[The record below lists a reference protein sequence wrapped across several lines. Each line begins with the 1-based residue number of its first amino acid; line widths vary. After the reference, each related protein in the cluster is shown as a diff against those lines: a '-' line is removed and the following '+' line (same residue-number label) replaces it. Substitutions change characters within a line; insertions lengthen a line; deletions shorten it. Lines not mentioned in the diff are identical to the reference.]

1 MKKSFAIIV
10 LALIASLATAQKS
23 VTFVVD
29 ENLAPVNDLY
39 AMEHLQKCGSKALEG
54 IFHDEGVPGDTHA
67 MIAWSFSDNEQFYT
81 FTGKDPFFKTIVRAY
96 AEHRPLVLSPDM
108 IWVLISQGF
117 ARYVNAHSEQLRD
130 QIVSHTEKMDLV
142 VLSDKELLSED
153 ADWEKMMSD
162 FTAQINENTKGDI
175 AQTITADFTTTG
187 ITERITSQITLMETM
202 KSYFDYIV
210 HYIACGIPSIT
221 LQGTPED
228 WQKIVEKTKRL
239 EKYGI
244 GKWTKSLEPILTE
257 FVKASKGKPNQAF
270 WQGMVKKHRV
280 DELAGGGC
288 DLRKP
293 TELDGWILKLF
304 PDEDGVT
311 PDKVPQTHKMPSE
324 RVYVDFLY
332 QIINRSDGSII
343 HEVPLQLSA
352 GFIGTEID
360 TQTHALKPKM
370 GWVVRQMKD
379 SESIVKRLE
388 KLDSENSFSG
398 IDLRVNKVPEHLS
411 QLSHIKRLT
420 LCFTNRVTIPEWFY
434 NLQIDHLTIEGEIS
448 DELEGE
454 IWEHFPKA
462 ILNYKGAASRGIA
475 SGTDEPLIIVDGTIF
490 KGKLSDI
497 DPATIKSQRVLKDA
511 TATAIYGFQGAN
523 GVIEITTKDYIQ
535 QPSTDKKT
543 KKKDAVKA
551 GDKIS
556 GTVSDDMS
564 PLMGATVC
572 EIGAHGRIIESTVT
586 DDKGHF
592 TMKVKNPED
601 HLRFSYVG
609 LKTIFQAIDRKEYY
623 IKMNSVEK
631 QNGFRYIPIE
641 RRRQANGKGLPIP
654 QKEIS
659 MPEFEELGFEEGN
672 EVVSNENNP
681 RIQVSLSDEEQSLV
695 MSVND
700 LGFNLFRKVGAN
712 ENILLSPLGMTY
724 VLGLIN
730 NGAAGKTRMEINK
743 VLGCDDKKTANINMF
758 CRKML
763 TEASKLD
770 KLAKLQITNDFFS
783 PKYAELKPTFAKVAK
798 DSYDTQFKTSDSAP
812 FSFTLVN
819 TIDFKGIWTDK
830 FRKGNTQDELFMREN
845 GKTQTVPM
853 MKQHRQFF
861 YTENNLC
868 QALCLPYSNGAYQM
882 IVLLPKVGKTVKQV
896 AESLTSDSWDKC
908 YDAMRRV
915 DVDVKL
921 PRFESSSEVDF
932 TGVMSALIPN
942 AFSVK
947 KADFSNLFDFASSI
961 AKIKQTG
968 HIKVDETG
976 TEATVATFL
985 QGSLGGLNIVQPE
998 TVRFYAT
1005 RPFLYFIRE
1014 WSTGT
1019 IFFIGQYTGT

>member
-1 MKKSFAIIV
+1 MKKSLSIIV
-10 LALIASLATAQKS
+10 LALFASLMSAQNS

-29 ENLAPVNDLY
+29 ENLAPINDTY
-39 AMEHLQKCGSKALEG
+39 AIEHLQKSGSEAVKG
-54 IFHDEGVPGDTHA
+54 IFHDEGVPGDTQA
-67 MIAWSFSDNEQFYT
+67 MIAWSFSNDEKFYT

-130 QIVSHTEKMDLV
+130 QLVNHTEKMDLV

-153 ADWEKMMSD
+153 ADWEKMMSN

-187 ITERITSQITLMETM
+187 VTERITSQITLMETM

-228 WQKIVEKTKRL
+228 WQKIVEKTRRL
-239 EKYGI
+239 EQYGI
-244 GKWTKSLEPILTE
+244 GEWTQSLEPILTE
-257 FVKASKGKPNQAF
+257 FVKASKGNPNQAF
-270 WQGMVKKHRV
+270 WQGMIKKHRV
-280 DELAGGGC
+280 DELTGGGC
-288 DLRKP
+288 DLRRP
-293 TELDGWILKLF
+293 TELDGWILKFF
-304 PDEDGVT
+304 PDENGVT
-311 PDKVPQTHKMPSE
+311 LDKVPQTHKMPSE

-332 QIINRSDGSII
+332 QIICPADGSVIR
-343 HEVPLQLSA
+343 EFPLQLVA

-388 KLDSENSFSG
+388 KLDSVNSFSG
-398 IDLRVNKVPEHLS
+398 IELRVNKVPEHLS
-411 QLSHIKRLT
+411 KLPHIKRLT
-420 LCFTNRVTIPEWFY
+420 LQFTKRVSIPEWFY
-434 NLQIDHLTIEGEIS
+434 NLEIDHLTIEGEMS
-448 DELEGE
+448 DELEVK

-462 ILNYKGAASRGIA
+462 ILNHKGAASRGIVT
-475 SGTDEPLIIVDGTIF
+475 TDDQSPQVKGSIPIRERTI
-490 KGKLSDI
+490 
-497 DPATIKSQRVLKDA
+497 
-511 TATAIYGFQGAN
+511 
-523 GVIEITTKDYIQ
+523 
-535 QPSTDKKT
+535 DKKA
-543 KKKDAVKA
+543 KKKNAVKA

-556 GTVSDDMS
+556 GTVSDDIG

-592 TMKVKNPED
+592 AMKVKNPED

-609 LKTIFQAIDRKEYY
+609 MKPIFQAIDRKEYN
-623 IKMNSVEK
+623 IKMELVSIQRDIRLLK
-631 QNGFRYIPIE
+631 
-641 RRRQANGKGLPIP
+641 RQSGPSTLPIP
-654 QKEIS
+654 QKAIS
-659 MPEFEELGFEEGN
+659 MPEYEEFGSLEGN

-783 PKYAELKPTFAKVAK
+783 PKYAELKPAFAKVAK
-798 DSYDTQFKTSDSAP
+798 DSYDTQFKTSDSDP

-830 FRKGNTQDELFMREN
+830 FRKVNTQDELFMREN

-853 MKQHRQFF
+853 MKQNRQFF

-896 AESLTSDSWDKC
+896 AESLTSDSWEKC

-921 PRFESSSEVDF
+921 PRFESSSEVDL
-932 TGVMSALIPN
+932 TGVMSALMPN
-942 AFSVK
+942 AFSAK
-947 KADFSNLFDFASSI
+947 KADFSKLFDFTSSI

-976 TEATVATFL
+976 TEATVVTFL